1 MIDQHETVLKGA
13 EMKRFTIIISFLVL
27 TATARYTSGEDV
39 VGASMMTLRGPV
51 KDELR
56 SVADSTAIDSLAQS
70 LTDWISE
77 TLQMEFDL
85 NNPVAKHFFDMV
97 LTKAVNRAEKDS
109 YIDGREWI
117 VTITLPEQKM
127 HDLVT
132 EHNTRLDSL
141 VRSFGRLAV
150 EGAQHQRYAVVYNA
164 GIKTLFYAA
173 GIVGA
178 PIGTAE
184 DSTRAEIVNS
194 TRDEL
199 QKLLNTMKVTYSA
212 PLLKG
217 KPPNPIENDVTVTA
231 VIDSV
236 PFAELVLDG
245 ILPNGRKVVTLKT
258 GADGKTDFGRMKMP
272 FVAYGTFLNMR
283 PNAGPAVDTSM
294 TFRFQNL
301 GLEPG
306 SSLEQTL
313 IFQLIKPGYR
323 LSYQVNAANEVDI
336 PKDFHKETSISKFL
350 QDSCHMDPVGDG
362 ETADLVLDVRLQV
375 SSYSYDEN
383 EETRLKTETQTTMKQ
398 TGGSANRV
406 EEVGVLYE
414 KAYDSNHEIPTGL
427 YFWETTIELR
437 KLIREMLDLL

>member
-1 MIDQHETVLKGA
+1 
-13 EMKRFTIIISFLVL
+13 
-27 TATARYTSGEDV
+27 
-39 VGASMMTLRGPV
+39 
-51 KDELR
+51 
-56 SVADSTAIDSLAQS
+56 
-70 LTDWISE
+70 
-77 TLQMEFDL
+77 
-85 NNPVAKHFFDMV
+85 
-97 LTKAVNRAEKDS
+97 
-109 YIDGREWI
+109 
-117 VTITLPEQKM
+117 
-127 HDLVT
+127 
-132 EHNTRLDSL
+132 
-141 VRSFGRLAV
+141 
-150 EGAQHQRYAVVYNA
+150 
-164 GIKTLFYAA
+164 
-173 GIVGA
+173 
-178 PIGTAE
+178 
-184 DSTRAEIVNS
+184 
-194 TRDEL
+194 
-199 QKLLNTMKVTYSA
+199 
-212 PLLKG
+212 
-217 KPPNPIENDVTVTA
+217 
-231 VIDSV
+231 
-236 PFAELVLDG
+236 
-245 ILPNGRKVVTLKT
+245 
-258 GADGKTDFGRMKMP
+258 MKMP